1 MQERREVDRY
11 STIFD
16 LKIGKALS
24 LPKSVST
31 RVMFTYD
38 KNNMKREFKILDNRM
53 NADISNRIKSW
64 LIKNVESYDDICDLY
79 AIEMDADHFAK
90 AMNY

>member
-1 MQERREVDRY
+1 MNRKREVDRF
-11 STIFD
+11 STVFD

-24 LPKSVST
+24 LPRSVLA

-38 KNNMKREFKILDNRM
+38 RNQMKKEFKILDNKM
-53 NADISNRIKSW
+53 NADISNKIRSW
-64 LIKNVESYDDICDLY
+64 LMENVDSYDDICDLY

-90 AMNY
+90 ASNY

>member
-1 MQERREVDRY
+1 MHREREVDRF

-16 LKIGKALS
+16 LKIGEALS
-24 LPKSVST
+24 LPRSVSA

-38 KNNMKREFKILDNRM
+38 RNNMKKEFKILDNRM
-53 NADISNRIKSW
+53 NAETSNRIKSW